1 MTDEQKQYVVEWQTL
16 GGRHFE
22 RVTAESERAAAQE
35 AVARHAS
42 TIPQDVEAVEV
53 AVYERRATR
62 MDVEL

>member
-1 MTDEQKQYVVEWQTL
+1 MTDEQKQYVVEWPTL

-22 RVTAESERAAAQE
+22 RVEAESERGAAEE
-35 AVARHAS
+35 AVARHAH
-42 TIPQDVEAVEV
+42 TIPEDAEGVEV